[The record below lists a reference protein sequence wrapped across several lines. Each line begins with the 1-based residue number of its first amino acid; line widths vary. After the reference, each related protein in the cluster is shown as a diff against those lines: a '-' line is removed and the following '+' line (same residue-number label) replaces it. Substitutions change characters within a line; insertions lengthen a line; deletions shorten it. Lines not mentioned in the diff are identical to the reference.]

1 MDYQIKRVWK
11 ILLLLFAFSIAL
23 FSLLYTQK
31 LANKLAEQEKR
42 NMEIWAQ
49 ATNLLVNSVDYD
61 GEDEALTK
69 FISDANT
76 FCIDVV
82 KKNITIPAIMLDEE
96 GNIKS
101 FVNLDSAKLAHDP
114 QFQYTRLKE
123 MKQEQNDTIVINLT
137 DAAKQYIYYENST
150 LLSQLQLFPLYQLV
164 LISLF
169 LLVSY
174 FAFNASRRSEQNRV
188 WVGLAKETAHQ
199 LGTPISSLLAWIDLF
214 KSSEGKLD
222 TELIGEM
229 EQDVKRLERV
239 TDRFSKIG
247 SEPEL
252 KPENVEEVLEK
263 SVGYLKNRVSRKVT
277 FNIDASKITHPTAQI
292 NTSLFE
298 WVVENLCKNAI
309 DAMDGQGKIDF
320 LLTESRHK
328 IYIDV
333 RDTGKGIPSSHFKTV
348 FKPGFTTK
356 KRGWGLGLSLV
367 KRIIESYHNGQ
378 IFVKASVVNVG
389 TIFRIVLN
397 K

>member
-31 LANKLAEQEKR
+31 LSNKLAEQEKR

-82 KKNITIPAIMLDEE
+82 KKNTTIPAIMLDAE

-101 FVNLDSAKLAHDP
+101 FVNLDSAKLAHDA
-114 QFQYTRLKE
+114 QFQYKKLKE
-123 MKQEQNDTIVINLT
+123 MKQENNDTIVINLT
-137 DAAKQYIYYENST
+137 DATKQYIYFENST
-150 LLSQLQLFPLYQLV
+150 LLSQLQFFPVYQLV

-252 KPENVEEVLEK
+252 KAENVEEVLEK
-263 SVGYLKNRVSRKVT
+263 SVGYLKNRVSRKVV
-277 FNIDASKITHPTAQI
+277 FNIDASKLTHPTAQI
-292 NTSLFE
+292 NISLFE

-320 LLTESRHK
+320 ILSESRTK

-333 RDTGKGIPSSHFKTV
+333 RDTGKGIPSSQFKTV

-367 KRIIESYHNGQ
+367 KRIVESYHNGQ
-378 IFVKASVVNVG
+378 ISVKASVVGVG
-389 TIFRIVLN
+389 TIFRVVLN